1 LSLRFKTSLLIV
13 CAVFLSVVPFS
24 VYSLEEFTRST
35 VDRERRDF
43 TVAAAVLAEEIRAS
57 NYSFLAEEV
66 LDIVGRKEALR
77 KVSLLYARYLD
88 ILMEE
93 GGSPPELARTTE
105 LLLGRLSEMGV
116 EAGVISLDAD
126 IDEIAAG
133 LPRSWEGVTDVLG
146 RSLAYLALED
156 EQAAEGRFYLFGT
169 RGDRENWGNGAGGN
183 SGNGNSGNRGN
194 GREWGQG
201 RGALGT
207 GGAGIGRE
215 RGTGEGAF
223 GSGGAGTPRKRGQSR
238 DALGSGGGGAGR
250 DGGPVQVA
258 GESGEAGPAGIPGL
272 GSDGSRGPDLD
283 TLGSAEPGTGRGV
296 SADQCVAEKGSA
308 VSGPVSEPG
317 RDAGRGGVPGP
328 GEAVAS
334 GGEGAGQRT
343 LLGFMCPSGDRRR
356 IYAFLEDVTVEAERS
371 GRAAESVLN
380 QLRYRLSELPLSEH
394 SLAAVFGPDG
404 RRLLTY
410 GGPVAWAGGEAES
423 PGPAAWSL
431 PGEVMGRARARRF
444 SEEDIILPGIS
455 GAVIMR
461 VEHFRPLDWY
471 ITLATP
477 QAALS
482 APARALALRLA
493 SAALLAVALGV
504 AFALI
509 SAKVLSKGLMSLE
522 LRTREAEGLDL
533 YDPSSADFFRVDP
546 LADRPDEVGRLAGAV
561 DRLGLSLV
569 TNIQDAIAAGKRQE
583 RVLSEL
589 TAAREIQSGM
599 LPLPREAPKTPGFDA
614 AAMLH
619 PAKEVGGDLYDFFTA
634 PCGRRCVAIGDVS
647 DKGVPAALFMS
658 MVVTL
663 VRGTIQSGLQ
673 PEAALALLNEQLNDR
688 NPSSMFVTLFIGL
701 FDASTGVFT
710 YANGGHIPP
719 AVSTDG
725 GVRFFSTDDP
735 DPLVG
740 AWPGVRYRRREEH
753 IGGGELCLL
762 YTDGVTE
769 AQTAGGAL
777 FGQERLGQVLAR
789 ASRDPEE
796 AVEAVYRSTL
806 EWRGD
811 APQSDDITMLA
822 FRRKIP

>member
-1 LSLRFKTSLLIV
+1 MGLRFKTSVLIV
-13 CAVFLSVVPFS
+13 AAVFLSVVPFG
-24 VYSLEEFTRST
+24 VYSLEEFAGSA
-35 VDRERRDF
+35 VERERRDF
-43 TVAAAVLAEEIRAS
+43 RVAAAVLAEEIRSS

-77 KVSLLYARYLD
+77 KVSILYARYLD
-88 ILMEE
+88 GLMED
-93 GGSPPELARTTE
+93 GGSPPELAATTRR
-105 LLLGRLSEMGV
+105 LLGRLSEMGV
-116 EAGVISLDAD
+116 ETGIIRLDAD
-126 IDEIAAG
+126 HDEIDVG
-133 LPRSWEGVTDVLG
+133 LPASWAGVTDVLG
-146 RSLAYLALED
+146 RSLSYLALED
-156 EQAAEGRFYLFGT
+156 EQASEGRFYLFGT
-169 RGDRENWGNGAGGN
+169 RGEGNGGD
-183 SGNGNSGNRGN
+183 
-194 GREWGQG
+194 GQG
-201 RGALGT
+201 
-207 GGAGIGRE
+207 
-215 RGTGEGAF
+215 
-223 GSGGAGTPRKRGQSR
+223 GS
-238 DALGSGGGGAGR
+238 
-250 DGGPVQVA
+250 
-258 GESGEAGPAGIPGL
+258 
-272 GSDGSRGPDLD
+272 
-283 TLGSAEPGTGRGV
+283 
-296 SADQCVAEKGSA
+296 
-308 VSGPVSEPG
+308 
-317 RDAGRGGVPGP
+317 
-328 GEAVAS
+328 
-334 GGEGAGQRT
+334 RT

-371 GRAAESVLN
+371 GRAAESVLG

-394 SLAAVFGPDG
+394 SFAAVFGPDG
-404 RRLLTY
+404 RELLFY
-410 GGPVAWAGGEAES
+410 GGPGRGEGRTGES
-423 PGPAAWSL
+423 GTAAWSL
-431 PGEVMGRARARRF
+431 PGEVMGRARSGRF
-444 SEEDIILPGIS
+444 TEEDIILPGVR
-455 GAVIMR
+455 GPFIMR

-482 APARALALRLA
+482 APARALAVRLA
-493 SAALLAVALGV
+493 FAAFAAVVLGV
-504 AFALI
+504 AFALV
-509 SAKVLSKGLMSLE
+509 SAKVLARGLMSLE
-522 LRTREAEGLDL
+522 RRVAEAEGLDL
-533 YDPSSADFFRVDP
+533 ADPSSADFFRVDP
-546 LADRPDEVGRLAGAV
+546 LADRRDEVGRLAGAV

-569 TNIQDAIAAGKRQE
+569 TNIQEAIAAGKRQE

-589 TAAREIQSGM
+589 TAAREIQAGM

-634 PCGRRCVAIGDVS
+634 PCGRRCLAIGDVS

-719 AVSTDG
+719 AVATRE

-740 AWPGVRYRRREEH
+740 AWPGVRYRRREEYL
-753 IGGGELCLL
+753 GDGELCLL

-769 AQTAGGAL
+769 AQNARGAL
-777 FGQERLGQVLAR
+777 FGQERLGQSLAR

-796 AVEAVYRSTL
+796 AVAAVYRSTL
-806 EWRGD
+806 DWRGN

-822 FRRKIP
+822 FRRKIPQGPGA